1 MKKLFF
7 LAALCTTVFFTACE
21 QSELLTPNTLTT
33 DITDRNDLE
42 GKEEAVEDGVYK
54 LYAGQD
60 IEAGTVSIK
69 TTETDVVVTYET
81 TADWQVGTTHLY
93 VGTIEDA
100 PLARSGAPKLGK
112 FPYTQEV
119 AEGELTNIVT
129 YTIPLSEVKLT
140 ETEMEDGSGA
150 LSCFYVSAH
159 AELFKA
165 GETSG
170 EEVITETGFAA
181 WDIDFEGSRWGGFT
195 EICL

>member
-7 LAALCTTVFFTACE
+7 LATLCTIVFFTACE

-33 DITDRNDLE
+33 DITER
-42 GKEEAVEDGVYK
+42 EDGVYK

-60 IEAGTVSIK
+60 IEAGTVSI
-69 TTETDVVVTYET
+69 TTTATDVVVTYET
-81 TADWQVGTTHLY
+81 TADWQIGTTHLY
-93 VGTIEDA
+93 VGTAEDI
-100 PLARSGAPKLGK
+100 PLARLGNPKLGK
-112 FPYTQEV
+112 FPYAQEV
-119 AEGELTNIVT
+119 EEGELTNMVT

-140 ETEMEDGSGA
+140 ETEIEGGSSV

-165 GETSG
+165 GATSQ

-181 WDIDFEGSRWGGFT
+181 WNIDFEGSRWGGLT